1 MKNNIVDYENS
12 WKRKNEEREYFN
24 SEFLNKINI
33 KKYKDEIEK
42 FDALAIKNRAKYKI
56 SKKTID
62 EIKDYCFSYLPILT
76 GMEKEVVGELL
87 NEKYNIDE
95 MEIDIPNK
103 LFFEDEEI
111 KNE

>member
-1 MKNNIVDYENS
+1 M
-12 WKRKNEEREYFN
+12 
-24 SEFLNKINI
+24 
-33 KKYKDEIEK
+33 
-42 FDALAIKNRAKYKI
+42 
-56 SKKTID
+56 
-62 EIKDYCFSYLPILT
+62 LT

>member
-1 MKNNIVDYENS
+1 MD
-12 WKRKNEEREYFN
+12 
-24 SEFLNKINI
+24 KINI

-42 FDALAIKNRAKYKI
+42 FDALAIKSPSKYRI

-62 EIKDYCFSYLPILT
+62 EIKDYCFSYLPILA
-76 GMEKEVVGELL
+76 GMKKEVVGELL

-95 MEIDIPNK
+95 MKIDILNK

-111 KNE
+111 KNEQKVIL